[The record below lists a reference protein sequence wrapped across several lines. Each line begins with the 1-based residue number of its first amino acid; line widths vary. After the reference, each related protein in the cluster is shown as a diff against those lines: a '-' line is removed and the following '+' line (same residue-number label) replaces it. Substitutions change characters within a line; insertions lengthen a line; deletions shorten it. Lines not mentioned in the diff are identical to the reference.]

1 MKSNESTNQ
10 PDLTLS
16 RRDFARRSILAA
28 AGVAAFS
35 DMPSLL
41 AQSGITDVDIVQF
54 ALNLEYL
61 EAEFYTVAVT
71 GKTLAQSGFNV
82 GGTGRPG
89 DTTGGAKVVFSN
101 NLMFE
106 VASQIARD
114 EQMHVKVL
122 QGALGS
128 AAIAKP
134 SINLEALKIGFRSQ
148 SEFLTLARAFEDVG
162 VSAYGG
168 AAPLIKDKNILAVAA
183 RIALTEGQ
191 HAGVLRLLVAQNN
204 VVVPQ
209 ADGSDVPP
217 LGSPNGR
224 LFQVD
229 DQGLSTIRTTSQV
242 LNIVLAG
249 GPQTGGFFP
258 DGVNG
263 NINKV

>member
-1 MKSNESTNQ
+1 MYPNEHTDQINV
-10 PDLTLS
+10 TLS

-28 AGVAAFS
+28 AGMTAVAN
-35 DMPSLL
+35 MPSLL
-41 AQSGITDVDIVQF
+41 AQSAVTDVDIVQF

-82 GGTGRPG
+82 GGTGRQG
-89 DTTGGAKVVFSN
+89 DTIGGAKVAFSN
-101 NLMFE
+101 NLMAE

-134 SINLEALKIGFRSQ
+134 SINLDALKLGFRNQ
-148 SEFLTLARAFEDVG
+148 NDFLILARAFEDVG
-162 VSAYGG
+162 VTAYGG

-183 RIALTEGQ
+183 RIALTEAQ
-191 HAGVLRLLVAQNN
+191 HAGVLRFLVAQNSIT
-204 VVVPQ
+204 VPQ
-209 ADGSDVPP
+209 VDSSDVPP

-224 LFQVD
+224 VFQLD
-229 DQGLSTIRTTSQV
+229 DQGLSTVRTTSQV